1 MGKCFGRANGNSR
14 GVPRLEYRGGVLN
27 ALDCRDGA
35 VLVTSQEAVALVAD
49 QVADAQRIHST
60 APVSFPRAKEKQS
73 ETENAASS
81 AEEVPAFGTAEFDKL
96 CQELDHRSLG
106 YRVFKRVFDFV
117 FALLA
122 IVVGFIPGALL
133 CIAIAAD
140 TKGSPIYSQERIG
153 KRGKPFHIY
162 KFRSMVKDSD
172 NVEKYFTPE
181 QLETWK
187 RERKVEDDPRITKLG
202 GFLRHTSI
210 DEMPQFINVL
220 IGQIPLRILKTRQDF
235 ESEISGVFALPANEE
250 RTRISAFS
258 QVKGRMIVDLRTLE
272 TFAGNSTAP
281 TYAIRNIFAKHDFL
295 CLDAAPI
302 ANTSVIKAVAA

>member
-1 MGKCFGRANGNSR
+1 MCVGRKNGNSWE
-14 GVPRLEYRGGVLN
+14 VPRLEYRGGGVLN

-60 APVSFPRAKEKQS
+60 APISFPRAKEKQS
-73 ETENAASS
+73 EAEDAASS
-81 AEEVPAFGTAEFDKL
+81 AEEVPAFGTAEFGKL

-122 IVVGFIPGALL
+122 IVVGLIPGALL

-153 KRGKPFHIY
+153 KRGKPFRIY

-187 RERKVEDDPRITKLG
+187 RERKVENDPRVTKLG
-202 GFLRHTSI
+202 RILRSSSL
-210 DEMPQFINVL
+210 DEIPQFINVL
-220 IGQIPLRILKTRQDF
+220 FGQISIIGPRSITRDELEQHFTDGEKALLLSVAPGITGAWQCWSRNEATFENGLRQQTELDYAEGATLGQDLRIFFRT
-235 ESEISGVFALPANEE
+235 ISVMF
-250 RTRISAFS
+250 
-258 QVKGRMIVDLRTLE
+258 VKRNGR
-272 TFAGNSTAP
+272 
-281 TYAIRNIFAKHDFL
+281 
-295 CLDAAPI
+295 
-302 ANTSVIKAVAA
+302 

>member
-1 MGKCFGRANGNSR
+1 MCVGRKNGNSWE
-14 GVPRLEYRGGVLN
+14 VPRLEYRGGGVLN

-35 VLVTSQEAVALVAD
+35 VLVTSQEAVALVSD
-49 QVADAQRIHST
+49 QTAEAKRIHPA
-60 APVSFPRAKEKQS
+60 APVAFPRAKAKQS
-73 ETENAASS
+73 EAEDAASS
-81 AEEVPAFGTAEFDKL
+81 AEEVPAFGTAEFGKL

-122 IVVGFIPGALL
+122 IVVGLIPGALL
-133 CIAIAAD
+133 CIAIVAD

-202 GFLRHTSI
+202 SLLRRTSI
-210 DEMPQFINVL
+210 DEFPQFINVL
-220 IGQIPLRILKTRQDF
+220 LGQISLIGPRVITRDEVMQHFTDYEQAQLLSVTPGITGAWQCGPRNEATF
-235 ESEISGVFALPANEE
+235 ENGCRQAIELGYA
-250 RTRISAFS
+250 RTS
-258 QVKGRMIVDLRTLE
+258 
-272 TFAGNSTAP
+272 TFAGDV
-281 TYAIRNIFAKHDFL
+281 RIFFKT
-295 CLDAAPI
+295 I
-302 ANTSVIKAVAA
+302 SVMFVKRTGI